1 MSKKKATSS
10 DVAKRAGVSQ
20 ATVSMVLN
28 KKYNVSFSRE
38 TVEKVEQA
46 ARELGYH
53 LPGRKNRKES
63 RKEKLIVVFCPT
75 LTSPYY
81 VLLLQGIEAVANK
94 QGYGVFICN
103 TQRDPRLEEK
113 YLRMMGT
120 IEPLGII
127 YCCNPNPDFQ
137 QQVEELAQTIPLVII
152 SNKEKTTTIDA
163 INQDN
168 TVVGR
173 MMARH
178 LLDLGHRDVAFIT
191 PPLTRRQWQR
201 TKRVNGFVKEFEKEG
216 LKDHVIIKAAD
227 EAIDMQIPRMD
238 SEYSMGYELTMELL
252 DEGREFTAIAGQNDM
267 MAIGALDALHE
278 ARIHVPKD
286 VSVIGCD
293 NIFYSG
299 IRKIS
304 LTTIDHFVALKGRD
318 ACDIIL
324 RKIDEQDRFL
334 TDSAPVSLY
343 NMEYPPKLIA
353 QRLRKKY
360 FASPYDRPCDPR
372 FRENI
377 LPRRGFFRGL
387 RGTPAGNLEG
397 IWNTLSGRRTVDEHD
412 SFRECNAAAH
422 GIFGT
427 IRKRGQGNGG
437 LEACA
442 CWTKR
447 LWLFLSI
454 GNQRR
459 YGKKGGACKGDCAR
473 PERAFL

>member
-1 MSKKKATSS
+1 M
-10 DVAKRAGVSQ
+10 
-20 ATVSMVLN
+20 
-28 KKYNVSFSRE
+28 
-38 TVEKVEQA
+38 EKVEQA

-63 RKEKLIVVFCPT
+63 RKEKLIVVFA
-75 LTSPYY
+75 LR
-81 VLLLQGIEAVANK
+81 LQARIMYCFCRELRQWRTNRDMVSLS
-94 QGYGVFICN
+94 VIH
-103 TQRDPRLEEK
+103 RDPRLEEK

-252 DEGREFTAIAGQNDM
+252 DEGRNLQ
-267 MAIGALDALHE
+267 LLQ
-278 ARIHVPKD
+278 ARMI
-286 VSVIGCD
+286 
-293 NIFYSG
+293 
-299 IRKIS
+299 
-304 LTTIDHFVALKGRD
+304 
-318 ACDIIL
+318 
-324 RKIDEQDRFL
+324 
-334 TDSAPVSLY
+334 
-343 NMEYPPKLIA
+343 
-353 QRLRKKY
+353 
-360 FASPYDRPCDPR
+360 
-372 FRENI
+372 
-377 LPRRGFFRGL
+377 
-387 RGTPAGNLEG
+387 
-397 IWNTLSGRRTVDEHD
+397 
-412 SFRECNAAAH
+412 
-422 GIFGT
+422 
-427 IRKRGQGNGG
+427 
-437 LEACA
+437 
-442 CWTKR
+442 
-447 LWLFLSI
+447 
-454 GNQRR
+454 
-459 YGKKGGACKGDCAR
+459 
-473 PERAFL
+473 

>member
-304 LTTIDHFVALKGRD
+304 LTTIDHFVALKGRV

-324 RKIDEQDRFL
+324 HKIDDQDRFL
-334 TDSAPVSLY
+334 TDSAPGSLY
-343 NMEYPPKLIA
+343 NIEYTPKLIA
-353 QRLRKKY
+353 
-360 FASPYDRPCDPR
+360 
-372 FRENI
+372 
-377 LPRRGFFRGL
+377 
-387 RGTPAGNLEG
+387 
-397 IWNTLSGRRTVDEHD
+397 RRTTGYV
-412 SFRECNAAAH
+412 RTKKNNY
-422 GIFGT
+422 
-427 IRKRGQGNGG
+427 IRRMKIINNN
-437 LEACA
+437 
-442 CWTKR
+442 
-447 LWLFLSI
+447 LSKLQ
-454 GNQRR
+454 NS
-459 YGKKGGACKGDCAR
+459 Y
-473 PERAFL
+473 LV

>member
-238 SEYSMGYELTMELL
+238 SEYSM
-252 DEGREFTAIAGQNDM
+252 NDM

-343 NMEYPPKLIA
+343 NIEYTPKLIA
-353 QRLRKKY
+353 
-360 FASPYDRPCDPR
+360 
-372 FRENI
+372 
-377 LPRRGFFRGL
+377 
-387 RGTPAGNLEG
+387 
-397 IWNTLSGRRTVDEHD
+397 RRTTGYV
-412 SFRECNAAAH
+412 R
-422 GIFGT
+422 
-427 IRKRGQGNGG
+427 
-437 LEACA
+437 
-442 CWTKR
+442 TKK
-447 LWLFLSI
+447 
-454 GNQRR
+454 NN
-459 YGKKGGACKGDCAR
+459 
-473 PERAFL
+473 